1 MTDREI
7 RFVEIDTPGKLVC
20 YVELSGLPL
29 PSLRA
34 LDNWYKAYREENPKI
49 PVNTHKHASTFVH
62 PRELTL
68 DELAER
74 AADFKLFVEAVAL
87 GVLARTNRE
96 HEEGIYTLSYKGAM
110 RRVGSEKDLRMGGF
124 KLDYR
129 PTIQQQVAQGVE
141 EIQTVEQLAL
151 WVALLTYYQSHVYPL
166 KLIVDDKTDVEKRS
180 LPTLICERL
189 VAKWRQRLESK
200 LGGDVAQTDR
210 LLRTMDDSLL
220 ATWTEEIPGS
230 VDDVYAYEL
239 NKDELKPKRTLKKA
253 VLTAGWTLQPQAA
266 GAMAAVSGVPPAVPP
281 VIPPAVASGGTPP
294 PIPSAAT
301 YHIAVNGQQEGPYTL
316 IVLQQKA
323 ANGQLTQETL
333 VWRSGTTDWIPAG
346 QLSELHGLFMPPV
359 PQQGG

>member
-110 RRVGSEKDLRMGGF
+110 RRVGSEKDLRMEGF
-124 KLDYR
+124 DLNYR
-129 PTIQQQVAQGVE
+129 PTIQQQVTQE
-141 EIQTVEQLAL
+141 LEKIQTVEQLAL
-151 WVALLTYYQSHVYPL
+151 WAALLTYYQFYVYPL
-166 KLIVDDKTDVEKRS
+166 KLIVVDKIDVERKS
-180 LPTLICERL
+180 LSTFICERL
-189 VAKWRQRLESK
+189 VAEWRQRLESR
-200 LGGDVAQTDR
+200 LEGDAEQTDH
-210 LLRTMDDSLL
+210 LLHTIDDSLL
-220 ATWTEEIPGS
+220 AKWTEEIPGS

-239 NKDELKPKRTLKKA
+239 NKNKLKPKRALKRE

-266 GAMAAVSGVPPAVPP
+266 SVMAAV
-281 VIPPAVASGGTPP
+281 ASTPP

-301 YHIAVNGQQEGPYTL
+301 YHIVVNGQQEGPYALT
-316 IVLQQKA
+316 VLQQKA
-323 ANGQLTQETL
+323 ADGQLTQETL
-333 VWRSGTTDWIPAG
+333 VWRPGMANWMPAG
-346 QLSELHGLFMPPV
+346 QLSELQGFFVPSIPPK
-359 PQQGG
+359 GGYD